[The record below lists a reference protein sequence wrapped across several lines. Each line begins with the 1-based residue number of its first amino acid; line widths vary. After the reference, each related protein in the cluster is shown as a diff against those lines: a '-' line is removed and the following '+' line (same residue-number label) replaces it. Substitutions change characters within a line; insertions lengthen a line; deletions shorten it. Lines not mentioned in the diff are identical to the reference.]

1 MPVLLLPKKTP
12 LKAIVIQCLLDLYIL
27 DFAAVKI
34 PLLSVVMRLKQK

>member
-1 MPVLLLPKKTP
+1 MPVLLLPKKT

-34 PLLSVVMRLKQK
+34 PLLSVVRRLKQK